1 MSKKIVQFILSVV
14 TVIAFCGHGLAQA
27 DFQKVPTPW
36 ADSIIQKLSLDEQ
49 LGQLFMVPAWTDPK
63 HQYFNQ
69 KEVENWILNHGV
81 GGIIFFQGGP
91 DNQLKRTLQFQ
102 SISKIPLLIGM
113 DAEWGLSMRLD
124 STILYPRQ
132 MTLGAIADV
141 NQIEKFAEESARQ
154 LKRMGVHFS
163 FSPVVDINNNP
174 KNPVISNR
182 SFGED
187 RERVLHYS
195 MAFMNGLQ
203 KNRILACAKH
213 FPGHGDTN
221 TDSHEAMPLIP
232 FSKERL
238 DSLELYPYRPLIQN
252 GLGGVMTG
260 HLQVPAYESN
270 SKIPA
275 SLSHSL
281 VTDLLQKELG
291 FQGLIITDALNM
303 QGVAKNF
310 KPGEMEA
317 LAVQAGNDILLFPS
331 SIPKAIEA
339 IKRAMERGEIS
350 AEQIRAHCYKVLQ
363 AKEWCGLATGVYPTR
378 ANLMS
383 DLHDEKALQMNQD
396 LITSSLTLLQNDR
409 KGLELWNDLKRKK
422 ALVVIGGDSTYN
434 VVNAMQEYADMSVM
448 YWPKEVD
455 STWKDTL
462 DVLLSLL
469 NGYQDVAFAWVNT
482 SSKAVKNFGVSS
494 YLLDRI
500 SNWNSDKNVLVLM
513 FANPY
518 ALMGNASVH
527 RNDVVAVAYQD
538 DPLTERMMVE
548 ALFRARPFFGQL
560 PVSIDETWKSGWG
573 ICIAGGHRI
582 SRGVLSSPE
591 SLNWIKSRNVPNQLT
606 RVYTENYFGESE
618 FAKSSLFHFNWNK
631 VDSIANKGV
640 ADGAYPG
647 CRVLVVHKGEIVYDR
662 AYGFLDANKTEPVQ
676 LNSVYDLASI
686 TKLAGSGLAMM
697 KMMDEHEWSPSGY
710 LGDDLSFPRKSP
722 YAKIKWKD
730 MLAHQA
736 GLKNFIPFHST
747 LSSNH
752 WLSKIPTEYGV
763 QVADSMYTDTILY
776 GKMRDLILKTPL
788 TIPAKYEYSDLG
800 YYFVKEWVE
809 KKTQSTY
816 DIWLSDQF
824 YTPLALR
831 SMGYLPLNRMSKSR
845 IAPTENDSLFRH
857 QILRGYVHDQGAALM
872 GGVAGHA
879 GLFSNAYDLAV
890 VMQMLMNQGSYGEKQ
905 WIKAS
910 TVQYFNQRH
919 FPGNRRGLILDK
931 PTLDKVGGSPS
942 SLASHESFG
951 HTGFTGTMCWA
962 DPEEELIFVFL
973 SNRIHPSVDNKK
985 LIQQNIRT
993 QLHTEV
999 YKEILLRK
1007 DQAK

>member
-1 MSKKIVQFILSVV
+1 MSKKIVQIILSVV
-14 TVIAFCGHGLAQA
+14 TAIAFCGHGLAQA
-27 DFQKVPTPW
+27 DFQKVATPW
-36 ADSIIQKLSLDEQ
+36 ADSIIRQLSLDEQ

-69 KEVENWILNHGV
+69 REVENWIQNYGV

-132 MTLGAIADV
+132 MTLGAISDV
-141 NQIEKFAEESARQ
+141 KQIEKFAEESARQ

-174 KNPVISNR
+174 RNPVISNR

-187 RERVLHYS
+187 RERVLQYS
-195 MAFMNGLQ
+195 TAYMNGLQ
-203 KNRILACAKH
+203 KNHVLACAKH

-221 TDSHEAMPLIP
+221 TDSHEDMPLIP

-238 DSLELYPYRPLIQN
+238 DSLELYPYRPLIQQ

-260 HLQVPAYESN
+260 HLQVPAYEN
-270 SKIPA
+270 NPKIPA
-275 SLSHSL
+275 SLSHTL

-310 KPGEMEA
+310 KAGEMEA
-317 LAVQAGNDILLFPS
+317 LAIQAGNDILLFPS

-339 IKRAMERGEIS
+339 IKKAIELGEITE
-350 AEQIRAHCYKVLQ
+350 EQIRSHCYKVLQ
-363 AKEWCGLATGVYPTR
+363 AKEWCGLSERIYPSR
-378 ANLMS
+378 QNLMR
-383 DLHDEKALQMNQD
+383 DLHNENALQMNQD
-396 LITSSLTLLQNDR
+396 LVTASLTLLQNDR

-434 VVNAMQEYADMSVM
+434 VVDAMQEYADMSVM

-455 STWKDTL
+455 STWRDTL

-469 NGYQDVAFAWVNT
+469 NGYQDIAFAWVNT
-482 SSKAVKNFGVSS
+482 SSKAAKNFGVSS

-500 SNWNSDKNVLVLM
+500 SNWNTDKNVLVLM

-518 ALMGNASVH
+518 ALMGNESIH
-527 RNDVVAVAYQD
+527 RSDVVAVAYQD

-548 ALFRARPFFGQL
+548 ALFGARSFTGQL
-560 PVSIDETWKSGWG
+560 PVSIDATWKSGWG
-573 ICIAGGHRI
+573 ICISGGQRLA
-582 SRGVLSSPE
+582 RGVLSSPA

-606 RVYTENYFGESE
+606 KTYTENYFGESE
-618 FAKSSLFHFNWNK
+618 FAKKSLFHFNWLK

-640 ADGAYPG
+640 EEGAYPG

-662 AYGFLDANKTEPVQ
+662 AYGFLDAEKKEPVQ
-676 LNSVYDLASI
+676 LSSVYDLASI
-686 TKLAGSGLAMM
+686 TKLVGSGLSMM
-697 KMMDEHEWSPSGY
+697 RMMDTHEWSPSSC
-710 LGDDLSFPRKSP
+710 LGDDLIFPKKSP

-730 MLAHQA
+730 LLSHQA

-747 LSSNH
+747 LSHKH
-752 WLSKIPTEYGV
+752 WAFSSPTEYGV
-763 QVADSMYTDTILY
+763 QVADSIYTDTLLY
-776 GKMRDLILKTPL
+776 GEMREAILKTPL
-788 TIPAKYEYSDLG
+788 SIPAKYEYSDLG

-809 KKTQSTY
+809 TKTRTPY
-816 DIWLSDQF
+816 NVWLDDQF
-824 YTPLALR
+824 YAPMRLR
-831 SMGYLPLNRMSKSR
+831 SMGYLPLTKMDRNK
-845 IAPTENDSLFRH
+845 IAPTENDTLFRH
-857 QILRGYVHDQGAALM
+857 QVLRGYVHDQGAALM

-879 GLFSNAYDLAV
+879 GIFSDAYDLAV
-890 VMQMLMNQGSYGEKQ
+890 VMQMLLNEGQYANQQ
-905 WIKAS
+905 WVKSS
-910 TVQYFNQRH
+910 TIQYFNQRH
-919 FPGNRRGLILDK
+919 FPGNRRGLVLDK

-942 SLASHESFG
+942 ALASHQSFG

-962 DPEEELIFVFL
+962 DPEEDLIFIFL

-1007 DQAK
+1007 VQAK

>member
-1 MSKKIVQFILSVV
+1 MSKHILIYWVLV
-14 TVIAFCGHGLAQA
+14 CILGIDLPRAQA
-27 DFQKVPTPW
+27 QSIFQQGPTPW
-36 ADSIIQKLSLDEQ
+36 ADSVIATLSLDEQ

-69 KEVENWILNHGV
+69 KEVERWVQEYHV

-91 DNQLKRTLQFQ
+91 DNQLKRTQQYQ
-102 SISKIPLLIGM
+102 SLSKVPLLIGM

-132 MTLGAIADV
+132 MTLGAISDV
-141 NQIEKFAEESARQ
+141 QQIEKFAEESARQ

-187 RERVLHYS
+187 RERVLLYS
-195 MAFMNGLQ
+195 MAFMQGLQ
-203 KNRILACAKH
+203 KHHVLACAKH

-221 TDSHEAMPLIP
+221 TDSHEDMPLIP
-232 FSKERL
+232 FSKSRL

-270 SKIPA
+270 PKIPA
-275 SLSHSL
+275 SLSKSL

-310 KPGEMEA
+310 KAGEMEA
-317 LAVQAGNDILLFPS
+317 LALQAGNDILLFPS

-339 IKRAMERGEIS
+339 IKKAIERGDIT
-350 AEQIRAHCYKVLQ
+350 AEDVRAHCYKVLQ
-363 AKEWCGLATGVYPTR
+363 AKEWCGLNSGHYPQR
-378 ANLMS
+378 ARLMD
-383 DLHDEKALQMNQD
+383 DLHNAQALQMNQD
-396 LITSSLTLLQNDR
+396 LVVGSLTLLQNDR
-409 KGLELWNDLKRKK
+409 KGLELWNERNRKK

-434 VVNAMQEYADMSVM
+434 IVSSMQEYMDMSVM

-482 SSKAVKNFGVSS
+482 SSKAIKNFGVSP
-494 YLLDRI
+494 YLLDRV
-500 SNWNSDKNVLVLM
+500 SNWNADKNVIVLM

-518 ALMGNASVH
+518 ALMGNAHVH
-527 RNDVVAVAYQD
+527 RNDVVAVGYQD

-548 ALFRARPFFGQL
+548 ALFGARGFQGQL
-560 PVSIDETWKSGWG
+560 PVSIDEKWKVGFG
-573 ICIAGGHRI
+573 LCVQGGQRMGR
-582 SRGVLSSPE
+582 SVLSSPE
-591 SLNWIKSRNVPNQLT
+591 SLNWIKSRNVQNAWT
-606 RVYTENYFGESE
+606 KAYTENYFGESE
-618 FAKSSLFHFNWNK
+618 FAKKSLFHYHWNK
-631 VDSIANKGV
+631 VDSIANGGV
-640 ADGAYPG
+640 ISGAYPG
-647 CRVLVVHKGEIVYDR
+647 CRVLVVYKGEIVYDR
-662 AYGFLDANKTEPVQ
+662 AYGYLDMDHKEPVQ

-686 TKLAGSGLAMM
+686 TKVGASGLAMM
-697 KMMDEHEWSPSGY
+697 KMLDERAWSPSGV
-710 LGDDLSFPRKSP
+710 LGDELTFPKKSA

-730 MLAHQA
+730 MLSHQA
-736 GLKNFIPFHST
+736 GLKSFIPFHST
-747 LSSNH
+747 LSPIH
-752 WLSKIPTEYGV
+752 WAYKTPTENGV
-763 QVADSMYTDTILY
+763 QVADSLYTDTTLY
-776 GKMRDLILKTPL
+776 AEMRTIILKTPL
-788 TIPAKYEYSDLG
+788 VTPAKYEYSDLG
-800 YYFVKEWVE
+800 YYFVKEFVE
-809 KKTQSTY
+809 KQVEQPY
-816 DIWLSDQF
+816 DIWLSEQF
-824 YTPLALR
+824 YEPLGLR
-831 SMGYLPLNRMSKSR
+831 SMGYLPLNRMPKSA
-845 IAPTENDSLFRH
+845 IAPTEHDTLFRH
-857 QILRGYVHDQGAALM
+857 QLLRGYVHDQGAALM

-890 VMQMLMNQGSYGEKQ
+890 VMQMLMNEGQYGGKQ
-905 WIKAS
+905 WIQSS

-919 FPGNRRGLILDK
+919 LPGNRRGLILDK

-942 SLASHESFG
+942 SMVSHNSFG

-962 DPEEELIFVFL
+962 DPEHEIVFVFL

-993 QLHTEV
+993 QLQTEV
-999 YKEILLRK
+999 YKELLRGIPE
-1007 DQAK
+1007 AK

>member
-1 MSKKIVQFILSVV
+1 
-14 TVIAFCGHGLAQA
+14 
-27 DFQKVPTPW
+27 
-36 ADSIIQKLSLDEQ
+36 
-49 LGQLFMVPAWTDPK
+49 
-63 HQYFNQ
+63 
-69 KEVENWILNHGV
+69 
-81 GGIIFFQGGP
+81 
-91 DNQLKRTLQFQ
+91 
-102 SISKIPLLIGM
+102 
-113 DAEWGLSMRLD
+113 
-124 STILYPRQ
+124 
-132 MTLGAIADV
+132 
-141 NQIEKFAEESARQ
+141 
-154 LKRMGVHFS
+154 
-163 FSPVVDINNNP
+163 
-174 KNPVISNR
+174 
-182 SFGED
+182 
-187 RERVLHYS
+187 
-195 MAFMNGLQ
+195 
-203 KNRILACAKH
+203 
-213 FPGHGDTN
+213 
-221 TDSHEAMPLIP
+221 
-232 FSKERL
+232 
-238 DSLELYPYRPLIQN
+238 
-252 GLGGVMTG
+252 
-260 HLQVPAYESN
+260 
-270 SKIPA
+270 
-275 SLSHSL
+275 
-281 VTDLLQKELG
+281 
-291 FQGLIITDALNM
+291 
-303 QGVAKNF
+303 
-310 KPGEMEA
+310 
-317 LAVQAGNDILLFPS
+317 
-331 SIPKAIEA
+331 
-339 IKRAMERGEIS
+339 
-350 AEQIRAHCYKVLQ
+350 
-363 AKEWCGLATGVYPTR
+363 
-378 ANLMS
+378 
-383 DLHDEKALQMNQD
+383 
-396 LITSSLTLLQNDR
+396 
-409 KGLELWNDLKRKK
+409 
-422 ALVVIGGDSTYN
+422 
-434 VVNAMQEYADMSVM
+434 
-448 YWPKEVD
+448 
-455 STWKDTL
+455 
-462 DVLLSLL
+462 
-469 NGYQDVAFAWVNT
+469 
-482 SSKAVKNFGVSS
+482 
-494 YLLDRI
+494 
-500 SNWNSDKNVLVLM
+500 
-513 FANPY
+513 
-518 ALMGNASVH
+518 
-527 RNDVVAVAYQD
+527 
-538 DPLTERMMVE
+538 MMVE

-573 ICIAGGHRI
+573 ICISGGHRI

-618 FAKSSLFHFNWNK
+618 FAKNSLFHFNWSN

-730 MLAHQA
+730 MLSHQA

-752 WLSKIPTEYGV
+752 WLSKTPTENGV

-776 GKMRDLILKTPL
+776 GMMRDLILKTPL

-800 YYFVKEWVE
+800 YYFVKEWME
-809 KKTQSTY
+809 KKTQSPY

-824 YTPLALR
+824 YTPLGLR

-890 VMQMLMNQGSYGEKQ
+890 VMQMLMNQGSYGEQQ

-962 DPEEELIFVFL
+962 DPEEELIFIFL
-973 SNRIHPSVDNKK
+973 SNRIHPAVDNKK

>member
-1 MSKKIVQFILSVV
+1 MSKKIVKNILSVA
-14 TVIAFCGHGLAQA
+14 VIVALSSMVSAQA
-27 DFQKVPTPW
+27 DFQKVATPW
-36 ADSIIQKLSLDEQ
+36 ADSIIQELSLDEQ
-49 LGQLFMVPAWTDPK
+49 IGQLFMVPAWTDPK

-69 KEVENWILNHGV
+69 KEVENWILNYGV

-102 SISKIPLLIGM
+102 SMSKIPMLIGM

-132 MTLGAIADV
+132 MTLGAISDV

-187 RERVLHYS
+187 RARVLLYS

-203 KNRILACAKH
+203 KHHVLACAKH

-221 TDSHEAMPLIP
+221 TDSHEDMPLIP
-232 FSKERL
+232 FSKQRL
-238 DSLELYPYRPLIQN
+238 DSLELYPYRPLIEH

-270 SKIPA
+270 PKIPA

-281 VTDLLQKELG
+281 VTDLLQKELS

-310 KPGEMEA
+310 KAGEMEA
-317 LAVQAGNDILLFPS
+317 LAIQAGNDILLFPS

-339 IKRAMERGEIS
+339 IKAAMERGEIT
-350 AEQIRAHCYKVLQ
+350 AEQIRVHCYKVLQ
-363 AKEWCGLATGVYPTR
+363 AKEWCGLASGVYPVR
-378 ANLMS
+378 ANLMD
-383 DLHDEKALQMNQD
+383 DLHNEGALQMNQD
-396 LITSSLTLLQNDR
+396 LIKSSLTLLQNDR

-422 ALVVIGGDSTYN
+422 ALVVIGGDATYN
-434 VVNAMQEYADMSVM
+434 VVNAVQEYADVSVM
-448 YWPKEVD
+448 YWPKDVD
-455 STWKDTL
+455 STWSDTL

-482 SSKAVKNFGVSS
+482 SSKAAKNFGVSS

-500 SNWNSDKNVLVLM
+500 SNWNTDKNVLVLM

-548 ALFRARPFFGQL
+548 ALFRARPFSGQL

-606 RVYTENYFGESE
+606 KAYTENYFGESE
-618 FAKSSLFHFNWNK
+618 FAKHSLFHFNWNR
-631 VDSIANKGV
+631 VDSIANKGL

-647 CRVLVVHKGEIVYDR
+647 CRILVVHKGEIVYDR
-662 AYGFLDANKTEPVQ
+662 AYGYLDVNKKEPVQ

-686 TKLAGSGLAMM
+686 TKMAGSGLAMM
-697 KMMDEHEWSPSGY
+697 YMMDQHEWSPTGC
-710 LGDDLSFPRKSP
+710 LGDDLYFPRKSP

-730 MLAHQA
+730 MLSHQA
-736 GLKNFIPFHST
+736 GLKNFIPFHT
-747 LSSNH
+747 ILSSDH
-752 WLSKIPTEYGV
+752 WTSTTTTEDGV
-763 QVADSMYTDTILY
+763 QVADSVYTDTLLY
-776 GKMRDLILKTPL
+776 GQMRDIILGTSL
-788 TIPAKYEYSDLG
+788 TVPAKYEYSDLG
-800 YYFVKEWVE
+800 YYFVKEWME
-809 KKTQSTY
+809 KKTQTPYSN
-816 DIWLSDQF
+816 WLDEKF
-824 YTPLALR
+824 YMPMGLR
-831 SMGYLPLNRMSKSR
+831 SMGYLPLNRMNKSR
-845 IAPTENDSLFRH
+845 IAPTENDSVFRH
-857 QILRGYVHDQGAALM
+857 QLLRGYVHDQGAALL

-890 VMQMLMNQGSYGEKQ
+890 VMQMLMNKGNYGECQ
-905 WIKAS
+905 WIKSS

-931 PTLDKVGGSPS
+931 PTLDKLGGSPS
-942 SLASHESFG
+942 ALASHESFG
-951 HTGFTGTMCWA
+951 HTGFTGTMAWA
-962 DPEEELIFVFL
+962 DPEQELIFIFL
-973 SNRIHPSVDNKK
+973 SNRIHPTVDNKK

-999 YKEILLRK
+999 YKEILLRSV
-1007 DQAK
+1007 QAK